1 MQIAIRK
8 SETLDNKPL
17 VSIWFG
23 DRQVVLKQGEFQEL
37 KENIS
42 LFELDNKETAPE
54 VPVQEQLKN
63 KLLKLI
69 NADFS
74 KSNLNIKI
82 YYLD

>member
-1 MQIAIRK
+1 LEVDK
-8 SETLDNKPL
+8 
-17 VSIWFG
+17 
-23 DRQVVLKQGEFQEL
+23 
-37 KENIS
+37 
-42 LFELDNKETAPE
+42 KETAPE
-54 VPVQEQLKN
+54 VSVQEQLPN